1 MRSSAKGIRTGEEY
15 QLHRIVGKGHSL
27 HTLSSVVVV
36 GGGTSS
42 FGVGSLTFP
51 SDRFAGRTAE
61 AFTNIASTSGMMKVM
76 YNGFFDD
83 KRIFVERS
91 PLAS

>member
-1 MRSSAKGIRTGEEY
+1 MLSLDKRIRTGEEY

-27 HTLSSVVVV
+27 HTLSSVVVERGSSRV
-36 GGGTSS
+36 GP
-42 FGVGSLTFP
+42 TFP

-83 KRIFVERS
+83 KRIFVETS
-91 PLAS
+91 LLAS